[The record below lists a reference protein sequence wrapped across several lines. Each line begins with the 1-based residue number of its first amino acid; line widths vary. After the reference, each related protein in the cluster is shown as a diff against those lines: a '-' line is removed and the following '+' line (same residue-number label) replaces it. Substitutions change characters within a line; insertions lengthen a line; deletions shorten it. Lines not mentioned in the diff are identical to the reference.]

1 MTCLAKRSDLNNEQE
16 TYRKKVLFLHLFASY
31 TPQVLSQ
38 RLEYR
43 SITLDVL
50 KAFFVT
56 KGLLKGGNED
66 VVIARAGG
74 LLIKQ

>member
-1 MTCLAKRSDLNNEQE
+1 MTCLAKCSDLNNEQE